1 MKLTI
6 NDALSVPLW
15 ACYAPGGGWVKQR
28 LFGSA
33 STSSTTFVII
43 SFLGRCHSG
52 GGLCS
57 LNLIHLPLHQIQ
69 RPRNPRM
76 VVTGQ
81 FTRTVETDAR
91 YQRRC

>member
-6 NDALSVPLW
+6 NNTLGMPLW
-15 ACYAPGGGWVKQR
+15 AHYAPGGGWVKQQ

-43 SFLGRCHSG
+43 SFLGRCHSAG

-57 LNLIHLPLHQIQ
+57 FLNHFELSVGIEQ
-69 RPRNPRM
+69 
-76 VVTGQ
+76 
-81 FTRTVETDAR
+81 
-91 YQRRC
+91 